1 MSMLRTVEYCLTSLA
16 LLVVACAPEVD
27 TATPPPAE
35 TVGQEASESA
45 VAETLRPADLLRN
58 GLKPFP
64 GEALLVGGQP
74 TPAQLEKARDLGYK
88 TVINLRG
95 AEEEGNTDPAQVESL
110 GMSYIAIPIKGA
122 ADMTEE
128 KARALA
134 EALETAES
142 PVMLHCASGNRVGG
156 LLAMKAYYVDGS
168 SPEEALRVGK
178 AAGMT
183 RLEPAV
189 REKLGLPAG

>member
-1 MSMLRTVEYCLTSLA
+1 MRMVRSIGYSLTSLT

-27 TATPPPAE
+27 TANPPAAR
-35 TVGQEASESA
+35 TVAPEAAESTVVEA
-45 VAETLRPADLLRN
+45 IRPEDLLKN
-58 GLKPFP
+58 GLTPFAE
-64 GEALLVGGQP
+64 EAMLVGGQP
-74 TPAQLEKARDLGYK
+74 TPGQLERASELGYK

-95 AEEEGNTDPAQVESL
+95 AGEEGNTDPAQVESL
-110 GMSYIAIPIKGA
+110 GMAYVATPIQGA
-122 ADMTEE
+122 VDMTEE

-134 EALETAES
+134 AALETAES
-142 PVMLHCASGNRVGG
+142 PVIVHCSSGNRVGG
-156 LLAMKAYYVDGS
+156 LFAMKAYYVDGA